1 MNLKNVKAGLKEFR
15 PEILTG
21 LGICGFIGS
30 LVMLNRAAPI
40 ARDMLEERK
49 LDERKEK
56 LTAKEK
62 VQTTWRVYAP
72 VFVTSVGATACII
85 AGAKENR
92 SRNAALAA
100 AYGLSQETL
109 SIYRQKVVEALGEK
123 KEAEVREEADREIIH
138 RHQPVGFEVNGNPPD
153 QLFEYEG
160 EYFCSTWSAVKEA
173 VTQLGEDMLESNG
186 EPEVTENDFRE
197 LVGLRCKYNGDRR
210 GWNLHLTGRPKLYPP
225 SCIELPSGQ
234 ICMVLTFREG
244 PIDLYPTTRK
254 LR

>member
-1 MNLKNVKAGLKEFR
+1 MNLKRFKMGLKEHA

-21 LGICGFIGS
+21 LGLCGFIGS
-30 LVMLNRAAPI
+30 MIMLNRAAPV
-40 ARDMLEERK
+40 ARDLIEERK

-56 LTAKEK
+56 LTVKET
-62 VQTTWRVYAP
+62 VQTTWKVYTP
-72 VFVTSVGATACII
+72 VVVTAAGATACIV

-100 AYGLSQETL
+100 AYGISQETL
-109 SIYRQKVVEALGEK
+109 SIYRQKVVEAMGEK
-123 KEAEVREEADREIIH
+123 KETEIREAADREMIRKH
-138 RHQPVGFEVNGNPPD
+138 PPMGFEVNANPPD

-160 EYFCSTWSAVKEA
+160 EYFCSTWGAVKEA
-173 VTQLGEDMLESNG
+173 VNQLGEDMLERSG

-197 LVGLRCKYNGDRR
+197 LVGLRCKYDGDRR

-225 SCIELPSGQ
+225 TCIELPSGQ

-244 PIDLYPTTRK
+244 PIDLYPTRK